1 MSQYFRKLP
10 NLNYP
15 SLLKTRESNTD
26 FIQTKNLF
34 RRVKVRED
42 LFANFMQFD
51 KYKIIGDERPD
62 NVAQK
67 VYDNDDL
74 DWVVLLSNNI
84 VDLNNEWPLT
94 QFQLNEFLNDKY
106 TPQELVSIHHYETL
120 ELRDSK
126 NQLILPAGLVVDE
139 DFNLEYLSG
148 GQIKSTNSLVQG
160 RPIRAVTFFDYEN
173 DLRIFR
179 IEYNADNTDTLQIK
193 DIEYYKSVSWHVH
206 SLKDMTDGYIIFN
219 CVRTRGRDD
228 ARRRAYD

>member
-26 FIQTKNLF
+26 FVQTKNLF

-51 KYKIIGDERPD
+51 KYKIVGDERPD

-74 DWVVLLSNNI
+74 DWIILLSNNI

-94 QFQLNEFLNDKY
+94 QFQLNEFLNEKY
-106 TPQELVSIHHYETL
+106 SPQELVSIHHYETL

-126 NQLILPAGLVVDE
+126 NQLILPAGIVVDE
-139 DFNLEYLSG
+139 NFNLEYLSG
-148 GQIKSTNSLVQG
+148 GQIKSTNSLVDG
-160 RPIRAVTFFDYEN
+160 RPVKAVTFYDYEN
-173 DLRIFR
+173 DLNDKKRNINVLKPELLGIFIRDFERIMKYDKSSQYVNRKLKRTENPR
-179 IEYNADNTDTLQIK
+179 IK
-193 DIEYYKSVSWHVH
+193 
-206 SLKDMTDGYIIFN
+206 
-219 CVRTRGRDD
+219 
-228 ARRRAYD
+228 

>member
-26 FIQTKNLF
+26 FVQTKNLF

-51 KYKIIGDERPD
+51 KYKIVGDERPD

-74 DWVVLLSNNI
+74 DWIILLSNNI

-94 QFQLNEFLNDKY
+94 QFQLNEFLNEKY
-106 TPQELVSIHHYETL
+106 SPQELVSIHHYETL
-120 ELRDSK
+120 ELRDNK
-126 NQLILPAGLVVDE
+126 NQLILPAGIVVDE
-139 DFNLEYLSG
+139 NFNLEYLSG
-148 GQIKSTNSLVQG
+148 GQVKSTNSLVDG
-160 RPIRAVTFFDYEN
+160 RPIKAVTFYDYEN
-173 DLRIFR
+173 DLNDKKRNINVLKPELLGVFIRDFERIMKYDKSSQYVNRRLKRTENPR
-179 IEYNADNTDTLQIK
+179 IK
-193 DIEYYKSVSWHVH
+193 
-206 SLKDMTDGYIIFN
+206 
-219 CVRTRGRDD
+219 
-228 ARRRAYD
+228 

>member
-26 FIQTKNLF
+26 FVQTKNLF

-51 KYKIIGDERPD
+51 KYKIVGDERPD

-74 DWVVLLSNNI
+74 DWVILLSNNI

-94 QFQLNEFLNDKY
+94 QFQLNEFLNEKY
-106 TPQELVSIHHYETL
+106 SPQELVSIHHYETL
-120 ELRDSK
+120 ELRDNR
-126 NQLILPAGLVVDE
+126 NQLILPAGIVVDE

-148 GQIKSTNSLVQG
+148 SQIKSTNSLVNG
-160 RPIRAVTFFDYEN
+160 RPIKAVTFYDYEN
-173 DLRIFR
+173 SQNDKKRNINVLKQEF
-179 IEYNADNTDTLQIK
+179 LGLFIK
-193 DIEYYKSVSWHVH
+193 DFERIMKYDKSSQYVNRK
-206 SLKDMTDGYIIFN
+206 LK
-219 CVRTRGRDD
+219 RTENPRIK
-228 ARRRAYD
+228 

>member
-51 KYKIIGDERPD
+51 KYKVVGDERPD

-74 DWVVLLSNNI
+74 DWIVLISNNI

-94 QFQLNEFLNDKY
+94 QSQLNEFLNDKY

-120 ELRDSK
+120 ELRDSR
-126 NQLILPAGLVVDE
+126 NQLILPAGIVVDE

-148 GQIKSTNSLVQG
+148 GQVKSTNSLVDG
-160 RPIRAVTFFDYEN
+160 RPVKAVTFYDYEN
-173 DLRIFR
+173 DLNDKKRNINVLKQEFLGIF
-179 IEYNADNTDTLQIK
+179 IK
-193 DIEYYKSVSWHVH
+193 DFERIMKYDKSSQYVNRK
-206 SLKDMTDGYIIFN
+206 LK
-219 CVRTRGRDD
+219 RTENPRIK
-228 ARRRAYD
+228 

>member
-26 FIQTKNLF
+26 FVQTKNLF

-51 KYKIIGDERPD
+51 KYKIVGDERPD

-74 DWVVLLSNNI
+74 DWIILLSNNI

-94 QFQLNEFLNDKY
+94 QFQLNEFLNEKY
-106 TPQELVSIHHYETL
+106 SPQKLVSIHHYETL
-120 ELRDSK
+120 ELRDNK
-126 NQLILPAGLVVDE
+126 NQLILPAGIVVDE
-139 DFNLEYLSG
+139 NFNLEYLSG
-148 GQIKSTNSLVQG
+148 GQIKSTNSLVDG
-160 RPIRAVTFFDYEN
+160 RPVKAVTFYDYEN
-173 DLRIFR
+173 DLNDKKRNINVLKPELLGVFIRDFERIMKYDKSSQYVNRRLKRTENPR
-179 IEYNADNTDTLQIK
+179 IK
-193 DIEYYKSVSWHVH
+193 
-206 SLKDMTDGYIIFN
+206 
-219 CVRTRGRDD
+219 
-228 ARRRAYD
+228 

>member
-26 FIQTKNLF
+26 FVQTKNLF

-51 KYKIIGDERPD
+51 KYKIVGDERPD

-74 DWVVLLSNNI
+74 DWVILLSNNI

-94 QFQLNEFLNDKY
+94 QFQLNEFLNEKY
-106 TPQELVSIHHYETL
+106 SPQELVSIHHYETL
-120 ELRDSK
+120 ELRDNK
-126 NQLILPAGLVVDE
+126 NQLILPAGIVVDE
-139 DFNLEYLSG
+139 NFNLEYLSG
-148 GQIKSTNSLVQG
+148 GQIKSTNSLVDG
-160 RPIRAVTFFDYEN
+160 RPVKAVTFYDYEN
-173 DLRIFR
+173 DLNDKKRNINVLKPELLGIFIRDFERIMKYDKSSQYVNRRLKRTENPR
-179 IEYNADNTDTLQIK
+179 IK
-193 DIEYYKSVSWHVH
+193 
-206 SLKDMTDGYIIFN
+206 
-219 CVRTRGRDD
+219 
-228 ARRRAYD
+228 

>member
-1 MSQYFRKLP
+1 MSQYFSKLT

-26 FIQTKNLF
+26 FVQTKNLF

-51 KYKIIGDERPD
+51 KYKVVGDESPD

-74 DWVVLLSNNI
+74 DWIVLISNNI

-120 ELRDSK
+120 ELRDSR
-126 NQLILPAGLVVDE
+126 NQLILPAGIVVDE

-148 GQIKSTNSLVQG
+148 GQVKSTNSLVHG
-160 RPIRAVTFFDYEN
+160 RPVKAVTFYDYEN
-173 DLRIFR
+173 DLNDKKRNINVLKPELLGVFIRDFERIMK
-179 IEYNADNTDTLQIK
+179 YD
-193 DIEYYKSVSWHVH
+193 KSSQYV
-206 SLKDMTDGYIIFN
+206 N
-219 CVRTRGRDD
+219 
-228 ARRRAYD
+228 RRRKRTENPRIK

>member
-26 FIQTKNLF
+26 FVQTKNLF

-51 KYKIIGDERPD
+51 KYKIVGDERPD

-74 DWVVLLSNNI
+74 DWIVLISNNI

-120 ELRDSK
+120 ELRDSR
-126 NQLILPAGLVVDE
+126 NQLILPAGIVVDE

-148 GQIKSTNSLVQG
+148 GQIKSTNSLVDG
-160 RPIRAVTFFDYEN
+160 RPVKAVTFYDYEN
-173 DLRIFR
+173 DLNDKKRNINVLKPELLGVFIRDFERIMKYDKSSQYVNRKLKRTENPR
-179 IEYNADNTDTLQIK
+179 IK
-193 DIEYYKSVSWHVH
+193 
-206 SLKDMTDGYIIFN
+206 
-219 CVRTRGRDD
+219 
-228 ARRRAYD
+228 

>member
-26 FIQTKNLF
+26 FVQTKNLF

-51 KYKIIGDERPD
+51 KYKIVGDERPD

-74 DWVVLLSNNI
+74 DWVVLISNNI

-94 QFQLNEFLNDKY
+94 QFQLNEFLNEKY
-106 TPQELVSIHHYETL
+106 SPQELVSIHHYETL
-120 ELRDSK
+120 ELRDNK
-126 NQLILPAGLVVDE
+126 NQLILPAGIVVDE
-139 DFNLEYLSG
+139 NFNLEYLSG
-148 GQIKSTNSLVQG
+148 GQVKSTNSLVDG
-160 RPIRAVTFFDYEN
+160 RPIKAVTFYDYEN
-173 DLRIFR
+173 DLNDKKRNINVLKPELLGIFIRDFERIMKYDKSSQYVNRRLKQTENPR
-179 IEYNADNTDTLQIK
+179 IK
-193 DIEYYKSVSWHVH
+193 
-206 SLKDMTDGYIIFN
+206 
-219 CVRTRGRDD
+219 
-228 ARRRAYD
+228 

>member
-51 KYKIIGDERPD
+51 KYKVVGDERPD

-74 DWVVLLSNNI
+74 DWIVLISNNI

-120 ELRDSK
+120 ELRDSR
-126 NQLILPAGLVVDE
+126 NQLILPAGIVVDE

-148 GQIKSTNSLVQG
+148 GQVKSTNSLVDG
-160 RPIRAVTFFDYEN
+160 RPVKAVTFYDYEN
-173 DLRIFR
+173 DLNDKKRNINVLKPELLGIFIRDFERIMKYDKSSQYVNRRLKRTENPR
-179 IEYNADNTDTLQIK
+179 IK
-193 DIEYYKSVSWHVH
+193 
-206 SLKDMTDGYIIFN
+206 
-219 CVRTRGRDD
+219 
-228 ARRRAYD
+228 

>member
-26 FIQTKNLF
+26 FVQTKNLF

-51 KYKIIGDERPD
+51 KYKIVGDERPD

-74 DWVVLLSNNI
+74 DWIILLSNNI

-94 QFQLNEFLNDKY
+94 QFQLNEFLNEKY
-106 TPQELVSIHHYETL
+106 SPQQLVSIHHYETL
-120 ELRDSK
+120 ELRDNK
-126 NQLILPAGLVVDE
+126 NQLILPAGIVVDE
-139 DFNLEYLSG
+139 NFNLEYLSG
-148 GQIKSTNSLVQG
+148 GQVKSTNSLVDG
-160 RPIRAVTFFDYEN
+160 RPVKAVTFYDYEN
-173 DLRIFR
+173 DLNDKKRNINVLKPELLGIFIRDFERIMKYDKSSQYVNRRLKRTENPR
-179 IEYNADNTDTLQIK
+179 IK
-193 DIEYYKSVSWHVH
+193 
-206 SLKDMTDGYIIFN
+206 
-219 CVRTRGRDD
+219 
-228 ARRRAYD
+228 

>member
-51 KYKIIGDERPD
+51 KYKIVGDERPD

-74 DWVVLLSNNI
+74 DWIVLISNNI

-94 QFQLNEFLNDKY
+94 QSQLNEFLNDKY

-120 ELRDSK
+120 ELRDSR
-126 NQLILPAGLVVDE
+126 NQLILPAGIVVDE

-148 GQIKSTNSLVQG
+148 GQVKSTNSLVDG
-160 RPIRAVTFFDYEN
+160 RPVKAVTFYDYEN
-173 DLRIFR
+173 DLNDKKRNINVLKPELLGVFIRDFERIMKYDKSSQYVNRRLKRTENPR
-179 IEYNADNTDTLQIK
+179 IK
-193 DIEYYKSVSWHVH
+193 
-206 SLKDMTDGYIIFN
+206 
-219 CVRTRGRDD
+219 
-228 ARRRAYD
+228 